1 MSDIRNEFDIFFKN
15 INEVYGRMS
24 LVLNGFVR
32 LLLGEHLLGNEISE
46 AGMTAIS
53 EIINLFNLEDCSL
66 EDCFDDSDN
75 LVYSAMI
82 LSEVSSKLME
92 ARLDGS
98 TDSLKG
104 ITNIYEL
111 FEIIQHFREW
121 FAYESELLIEEGSD
135 ENDSE

>member
-46 AGMTAIS
+46 AGMKAIS